1 MSEIKTYLADRP
13 QIDQIKLGGTLYDI
27 NVQKDWTENNVN
39 KVGYV
44 NNRTHYFYQATGAEL
59 YKDESTTDYSISHTF
74 KNRYTQNGNA
84 VHTLY
89 TDLWFPDVSWIEN
102 NNYYTVEILPT
113 GGSSTAKVYAE
124 QKLQA
129 IFCTEYDAVSEAS
142 LKDTS
147 HWELHYDS
155 SANCFWVSG
164 EDVAQDAT
172 GFILTNG
179 FTVTIKPCNKS
190 EFTYTLTK
198 QLDARFLPLDTDN
211 IRIDNNGKLTVDNS
225 FSNDFTVSYQF
236 GQYSPQH
243 EVSAKDKN
251 IKDVIL
257 DAFCRD
263 VEPIRNETPKIKSF
277 EIIPVTK
284 ADANGFYEV
293 GQEVNFNWKTQFDP
307 GKYEFSVMADPK
319 NVAPNATSDV
329 VITGHSCTITK
340 SETESESFAKYDG
353 PEDIELFENSTGNV
367 NVYNAIG
374 WGTSDDGRL
383 ATAAGNYTVTM
394 PSKPVLEPMDAAFT
408 VEFNH
413 IDVKQGDTSYP
424 HRPSTMFTVPID
436 SSKLSK
442 ICFNRDAKET
452 LKAQKCKY
460 TIPTFKCD
468 YRWFWGYTDEAL
480 PLTSWEYKDE
490 DSLSYIQ
497 IPLEWLLNQD
507 TQLDRHYKHYSK
519 LGGFESSITT
529 FKMKYLYFL
538 APTTKLNALNIEA
551 TDGSNLR
558 YQSKYSV
565 KIADANNCLHDY
577 DLWILSNTVPDMGAH
592 TYKINPPKDLL
603 KGATN

>member
-44 NNRTHYFYQATGAEL
+44 NNRTHYFYQATGTEL
-59 YKDESTTDYSISHTF
+59 YKADSTTDYSISHTF

-113 GGSSTAKVYAE
+113 GSSSTAKVYAE

-263 VEPIRNETPKIKSF
+263 VEPIRNEAPKIKSF
-277 EIIPVTK
+277 EIIPVTE

-293 GQEVNFNWKTQFDP
+293 GQEVNFDWKTQFDP
-307 GKYEFSVMADPK
+307 GKYEFSVMADAK
-319 NVAPNATSDV
+319 NVASDATSDV

-340 SETESESFAKYDG
+340 SETENESFAEYDG
-353 PEDIELFENSTGNV
+353 SGDTELFENSTGNV

-394 PSKPVLEPMDAAFT
+394 PSKPVLEPMDATFT
-408 VEFNH
+408 VGFNH

-436 SSKLSK
+436 SSKLST
-442 ICFNRDAKET
+442 ICFNGDRVTLTAKECEY
-452 LKAQKCKY
+452 K
-460 TIPTFKCD
+460 IPTFKCD
-468 YRWFWGYTDEAL
+468 YRWFWGAIDNGHTADWLADVFSTLPETPMTIARTDLRAQNSQL
-480 PLTSWEYKDE
+480 GSFP
-490 DSLSYIQ
+490 DSF
-497 IPLEWLLNQD
+497 
-507 TQLDRHYKHYSK
+507 K
-519 LGGFESSITT
+519 T
-529 FKMKYLYFL
+529 FQMRKLYFL
-538 APTTKLNALNIEA
+538 APKGQVSKLDIQAA
-551 TDGSNLR
+551 DGSNPDI
-558 YQSKYSV
+558 QSTYSV
-565 KIADANNCLHDY
+565 KVADPSGVAHEY
-577 DLWILSNTVPDMGAH
+577 DLWVFKNATPDLAAH
-592 TYKINPPKDLL
+592 TYKINYE
-603 KGATN
+603 KGAN